1 MTVTAAA
8 VIQAV
13 EAAGV
18 LVATVLVGIDTA
30 AGRSYQTSSG
40 VALTIIGLLT
50 AAALA
55 AVAAGLRR
63 TRRWSRTPAALTQ
76 LFTGIIAVYLI
87 QGHRYEWGV
96 PGVVLAVGGLAA
108 LFAPASLRT
117 LAPGRAGPGGQPE
130 PPGR

>member
-1 MTVTAAA
+1 MTAAA

-18 LVATVLVGIDTA
+18 LVATILVGIDTA
-30 AGRSYQTSSG
+30 AGHSYQTSSG

-63 TRRWSRTPAALTQ
+63 ARRWSRTPAALTQ
-76 LFTGIIAVYLI
+76 LFTGIIAVYLV

-96 PGVVLAVGGLAA
+96 PGVVLAVAGLAA
-108 LFAPASLRT
+108 LFTPASLRA
-117 LAPGRAGPGGQPE
+117 LAPGRAGAAGQPG